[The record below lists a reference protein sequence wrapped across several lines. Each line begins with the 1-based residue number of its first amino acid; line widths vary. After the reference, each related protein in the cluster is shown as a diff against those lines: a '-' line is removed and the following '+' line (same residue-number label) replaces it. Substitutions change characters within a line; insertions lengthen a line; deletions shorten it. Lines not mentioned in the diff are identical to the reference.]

1 MKPDLKVFAMRSSSA
16 NKGSFLSSQ
25 GVEYTAAAMIGG
37 LSIIVYL
44 LFDAWGNDA
53 VSVKSASESVIAPS
67 DDKSDLSG
75 LLHENDGATVEI
87 PRPDPKAAGQ

>member
-1 MKPDLKVFAMRSSSA
+1 MRSSAA

-53 VSVKSASESVIAPS
+53 VSVKSASESVVAPS
-67 DDKSDLSG
+67 DDQSDLSG
-75 LLHENDGATVEI
+75 LLHENDGATVETQ
-87 PRPDPKAAGQ
+87 RLDSTATGQ